1 MRCSTGIANAR
12 VLPVPV
18 RAWPI
23 RSVPI
28 SAMGRVI
35 SWIGNGVV
43 MPTDS
48 SASAISGRT
57 PRSVN
62 VDRTISI
69 HAKVWSTQ
77 SIDRCRRVRRYA
89 ACMSESTTSDQSE
102 IPPSQ
107 ASAAASS
114 ALQDPTYRHAVVDLI
129 GAIAYSELS
138 AFERLA
144 EDSQL
149 APTLED
155 KAALA
160 AMASA

>member
-69 HAKVWSTQ
+69 RAKVSVGPVYLQ
-77 SIDRCRRVRRYA
+77 VPSARRYA
-89 ACMSESTTSDQSE
+89 ACMSEPTPSE
-102 IPPSQ
+102 EGEGQTSQ
-107 ASAAASS
+107 ASTAASS
-114 ALQDPTYRHAVVDLI
+114 ALQDPTYRHALVDLI

-144 EDSQL
+144 EDSQ
-149 APTLED
+149 
-155 KAALA
+155 
-160 AMASA
+160 